1 MWYPEGLW
9 NEPCYVIHILHF
21 SCLVF
26 VQSFQPHHCCRI
38 ANIPGLPLLVYLS
51 SVARFQDHETFR
63 TEGIYRL
70 FMLKAYKY
78 FFFHSRRK
86 TKNLI
91 YLLLLLKSVIDR
103 VMVSHRGMQMNCGKT
118 DLQIR
123 SPGDFLQNLQEHR
136 IMDYALHESTI
147 LLLEFGPSWNNLIL
161 RVEVTVLHPISTA
174 GVQHVLMW
182 NGNSIPEP
190 FQLAL
195 LQTLALVWH
204 QLSPCSLSGTF
215 CAKRESQLVKSA
227 LCSLWSHKNGSFGWA
242 TTVLSILRA
251 LFSSMLYRDS
261 VMPVSHKPGGACKV
275 CCRFASFPFVL
286 HASLLGWSSAQAGSR
301 SEVLHLVGVLMWGV

>member
-147 LLLEFGPSWNNLIL
+147 LLLEFGPSWNNLIV

-227 LCSLWSHKNGSFGWA
+227 LCSFGA
-242 TTVLSILRA
+242 ASEAIKMVALA
-251 LFSSMLYRDS
+251 GQPLFSASS
-261 VMPVSHKPGGACKV
+261 VHSSLP
-275 CCRFASFPFVL
+275 CCIGTQLCQYPIN
-286 HASLLGWSSAQAGSR
+286 Q
-301 SEVLHLVGVLMWGV
+301 GVLARSAAALHHSHLCCTLRCLDEVQLRLGVGLRFFT